1 MKCSKCGEEC
11 NENQAFCLKCGN
23 PIQIVPDLNLIE
35 EELANNVG
43 EMIDEIKEEQKTK
56 ELINTARYIYDYDDN
71 DSLADKSD
79 DDTLENF
86 KPIQLDESIEEEIE
100 RANSLKKTIENTNS
114 NTNGYTVDGAVSFK
128 QHRKKQ
134 LSESEADERKERK
147 MFKVKMTIA
156 IIGIIIVLLIAI
168 LIIFWP
174 SGSGTGSVF
183 NNSYDKGLQYY
194 NSGEYDKAVEEYEKA
209 YESTKNE
216 KSMKKAL
223 ISLWDAY
230 KKMDNSDDKIIDVL
244 KKLIEIEPD
253 KVEYYESL
261 LSLYDKNG
269 RVSDIDALIKSVEG
283 TGIAAQLTGYAF
295 SGPDFNYES
304 GDYNQ
309 YIYIS
314 LSNTKGYKMYYT
326 IDGSDPTTASEEYKD
341 AFEINT
347 EGTTVVKAISVNEK
361 GISSSIVE
369 KKFNIKLSEL
379 VAPTVNPESGTYTDV
394 TQITIDVPVGMKAY
408 YTLDEEGTVPT
419 AQSKEYT
426 GPVDMQAGKYF
437 FSAIL
442 VNDQGVSS
450 SVTKKLYQLNVSRTY
465 TYNQALDS
473 LKTNLIGRGI
483 ILDSEGNTSTGG
495 KVEFSYVGVQVIEG
509 NEYYLIQ
516 ASTGEV
522 YGVGS
527 VTGVIKS
534 LALNAEGVYEIAE

>member
-43 EMIDEIKEEQKTK
+43 EMIDEIKEEQETK

-134 LSESEADERKERK
+134 LSESEANERKERK

-174 SGSGTGSVF
+174 SSSGTGSVF
-183 NNSYDKGLQYY
+183 NDSYDKGLQYY

-379 VAPTVNPESGTYTDV
+379 VAPTVNPESGTYTAV

-534 LALNAEGVYEIAE
+534 LALNVEGVYEIAE